1 LTLAA
6 LLVVAS
12 ATGAMPLWPVFAL
25 CGMVAALA
33 IAAAYSGRLRRHPR
47 IAQVLAGFAALER
60 SPRGLVTVLG
70 WTVGMVLARVG
81 ATIAVAA
88 ALGLPHPVLAAL
100 VILPALDVA
109 GAFPLT
115 PGAIG
120 VGSGAVAV
128 ALASRGIG
136 MTQALGVG
144 FAIQALETL
153 VSLAVG
159 ATGAL
164 YLAWPSAAVR
174 RWTLR
179 AATVGAAAMLAAAV
193 GLEVISLV

>member
-1 LTLAA
+1 
-6 LLVVAS
+6 
-12 ATGAMPLWPVFAL
+12 
-25 CGMVAALA
+25 
-33 IAAAYSGRLRRHPR
+33 
-47 IAQVLAGFAALER
+47 
-60 SPRGLVTVLG
+60 VTVLG